1 VARRGLRRDR
11 ATRRQLR
18 RDQINRLL
26 PNALT
31 MLGLCAGLTAIRF
44 GLEERWAVA
53 VVLIAGA
60 ALLDTLDGRIARL
73 MGGPTEFGGQLDS
86 LVDAIS
92 FGVAPVLLVFMWSL
106 EKAGGLG
113 WAIAVLYVVC
123 CVLRLA
129 RFNVASTN
137 PDIPA
142 WAGSYFSGVP
152 APAGAGL
159 VLLPMSLG
167 VELGWEF
174 LQSPWVTITWT
185 SLTATLMIS
194 RIPTYSF
201 KRIRVSQRY
210 FTVVMAGI
218 AVLAVALFTEPMLSL
233 AGIIIAF
240 AITIPFAIKSFQKL
254 KKEDQAKEL
263 EPEAPIDLED
273 ADHSIDAD
281 ANDTAEETTTEETGQ
296 GDEDKIP

>member
-1 VARRGLRRDR
+1 MARRRSRGNRAERRR
-11 ATRRQLR
+11 LR

-44 GLEERWAVA
+44 GMEGRWV
-53 VVLIAGA
+53 VGIVLIAGA

-73 MGGPTEFGGQLDS
+73 MGGPSEFGGQLDS

-106 EKAGGLG
+106 NQAGGLG
-113 WAIAVLYVVC
+113 WAVAVLFVVC

-129 RFNVASTN
+129 RFNVAATN

-159 VLLPMSLG
+159 VLLPLILG
-167 VELGWEF
+167 TQLDLSHVR
-174 LQSPWVTITWT
+174 SPWVTIVWT
-185 SLTATLMIS
+185 LLVAALMIS

-201 KRIRVSQRY
+201 KRIRVSHR
-210 FTVVMAGI
+210 FFSVVMAGI
-218 AVLAVALFTEPMLSL
+218 AGLAVAMFTEPMITL
-233 AGIIIAF
+233 AGLIIAY
-240 AITIPFAIKSFQKL
+240 AITIPFSIKSFRKL
-254 KKEDQAKEL
+254 KAEDQSREL
-263 EPEAPIDLED
+263 EPEVAIEPDDIYGLDEMD
-273 ADHSIDAD
+273 FSEEADK
-281 ANDTAEETTTEETGQ
+281 
-296 GDEDKIP
+296 DEDNAR

>member
-1 VARRGLRRDR
+1 MARRGLRRDR
-11 ATRRQLR
+11 GARRQLR

-44 GLEERWAVA
+44 GMEGRWAVGIF
-53 VVLIAGA
+53 LIAGA

-106 EKAGGLG
+106 NQAGGLG
-113 WAIAVLYVVC
+113 WAIAVLFVVC

-129 RFNVASTN
+129 RFNVAAN
-137 PDIPA
+137 DPDKPA

-159 VLLPMSLG
+159 VLLPLILG
-167 VELGWEF
+167 VEFNWTF
-174 LQSPWVTITWT
+174 TRSPWVTIAWT
-185 SLTATLMIS
+185 LLIAALMIS
-194 RIPTYSF
+194 RLPTYSF
-201 KRIRVSQRY
+201 KRIRVSHRY

-218 AVLAVALFTEPMLSL
+218 AALAVAMFTEPMITL
-233 AGIIIAF
+233 AGTIVVYAT
-240 AITIPFAIKSFQKL
+240 TIPFAIRSFQKL
-254 KKEDQAKEL
+254 RKEDQSREL
-263 EPEAPIDLED
+263 EPEAAIEPED
-273 ADHSIDAD
+273 YYSVD
-281 ANDTAEETTTEETGQ
+281 ETEATGDPAA
-296 GDEDKIP
+296 DEDDAR